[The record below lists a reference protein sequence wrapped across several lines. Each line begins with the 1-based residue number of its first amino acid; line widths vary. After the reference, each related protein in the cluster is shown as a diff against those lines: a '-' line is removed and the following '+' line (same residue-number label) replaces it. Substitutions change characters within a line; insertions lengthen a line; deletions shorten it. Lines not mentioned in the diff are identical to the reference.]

1 METSAYAIES
11 QVEVSHWWF
20 VGRRKLLAKIISKL
34 DLSMDT
40 RVLDIGTGTGTNLRL
55 LKELGFEN
63 VMGVDNSEESVHFCA
78 QKGLG
83 IVQKGDICNLPFED
97 NSAGLILAT
106 DVIEHIDNDLLAL
119 SELKRIL
126 SPNGWLILTVPAF
139 QSLWGLQDQ
148 VGHHKRRYRLRQ
160 LQQLLQEVDLDC
172 EESFY
177 FNYLLFIP
185 IWLARQLISFFR
197 VPLDSESQ
205 LNTPLLNYLLT
216 SIFTIDIT
224 TARFVKP
231 PFGVS
236 ILVVARKGFAMN

>member
-11 QVEVSHWWF
+11 QVEATHWWF

-63 VMGVDNSEESVHFCA
+63 VMGVDNSEEAVHFCT

-139 QSLWGLQDQ
+139 
-148 VGHHKRRYRLRQ
+148 
-160 LQQLLQEVDLDC
+160 
-172 EESFY
+172 
-177 FNYLLFIP
+177 
-185 IWLARQLISFFR
+185 
-197 VPLDSESQ
+197 
-205 LNTPLLNYLLT
+205 
-216 SIFTIDIT
+216 
-224 TARFVKP
+224 
-231 PFGVS
+231 
-236 ILVVARKGFAMN
+236 